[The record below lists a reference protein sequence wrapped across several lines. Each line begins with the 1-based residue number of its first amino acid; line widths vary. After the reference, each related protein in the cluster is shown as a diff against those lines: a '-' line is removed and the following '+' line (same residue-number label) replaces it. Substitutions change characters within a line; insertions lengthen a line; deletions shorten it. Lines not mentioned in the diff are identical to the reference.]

1 MNPVNSG
8 YHDGYQG
15 YPTEDL
21 SNAEEKKQEVV
32 SKNSLIQSP
41 TLFSKVTSA
50 ISNGASYAG
59 SAVIGGVTSVAS
71 TIGSAGTVVATSVSN
86 AGAAVVSGV
95 STAGAAVVSSVSSA
109 GAMVASGASQAGSSI
124 AAVVPR
130 GLVAVDNICD
140 LVPFVSA
147 ATNVADLGIKYL
159 VKNVDPNKSQMKPF
173 ISHIQEK
180 DAVTCVVYGLPF
192 VGNLAK
198 LGAIAKPYVF
208 PEPKKDKPL
217 GIYDKPGL
225 PPYLEGMGEGG
236 FSEGGS
242 TLGARLLADE

>member
-1 MNPVNSG
+1 MKTVNSG

-15 YPTEDL
+15 YPSENL
-21 SNAEEKKQEVV
+21 SDAEEKKQEVV
-32 SKNSLIQSP
+32 DKASVNQSP
-41 TLFSKVTSA
+41 TLFSKVSSA

-59 SAVIGGVTSVAS
+59 SAVIGGVTAVA
-71 TIGSAGTVVATSVSN
+71 TGIGSAGTVVVTSVSN

-95 STAGAAVVSSVSSA
+95 STAGA
-109 GAMVASGASQAGSSI
+109 MVASGASQAGSNI

-180 DAVTCVVYGLPF
+180 DAVACVVYSVPF

-208 PEPKKDKPL
+208 PETKKDKPL
-217 GIYDKPGL
+217 GIDDKPGL

-236 FSEGGS
+236 YSEGGS
-242 TLGARLLADE
+242 TLGARLLADESASS